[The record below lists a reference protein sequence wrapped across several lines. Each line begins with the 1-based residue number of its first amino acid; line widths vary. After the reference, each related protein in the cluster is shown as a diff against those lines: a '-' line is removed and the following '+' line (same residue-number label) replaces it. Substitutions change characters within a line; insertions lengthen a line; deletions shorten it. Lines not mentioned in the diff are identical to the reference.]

1 MDELIHTLL
10 KVLEAKRSHDNAREA
25 YDGYNW
31 DWHGYNETTALNSA
45 TDNLKDALKDVV
57 RDVVREELETE

>member
-10 KVLEAKRSHDNAREA
+10 KVLEAKHAHDNAREA

-31 DWHGYNETTALNSA
+31 DWHGYNETTALN
-45 TDNLKDALKDVV
+45 TQP
-57 RDVVREELETE
+57 TI